1 MPELPAADR
10 PPRRGVVA
18 EWSPAAGLGA
28 LAGLGYLAAS
38 RLVDPRLAQPQAANI
53 WFDSDLPYR
62 LEAMVR
68 PGGWDNGGAHPLF
81 PTLGHLL
88 LTGPI
93 ALIPE
98 AGPLRAAGI
107 AGAALGGLFVALL
120 YALFRRMR
128 LARTDATLFAAIGA
142 SSSAALF
149 WFPVPESFGLA
160 GTGVALALLVAA
172 SPRPSAVSQAA
183 ACVASGAS
191 VLTNGIV
198 GLLVVLA
205 HNLRPRR
212 WGRVLSILLA
222 ALGTMTAVWSL
233 QEWSYRTPFFLG
245 DRLLEYRQHTFPVSL
260 ERTGHVARGL
270 LVHCVVAPALRNDRP
285 SFRNAELASSGAAGA
300 VATLAWLG
308 LLLLGAFATARLARR
323 GEHRPLALTAFG
335 SLALMGAMH
344 LTLGREMFLYALDVM
359 PLLLVVAAAA
369 AHLEHRRGLVRL
381 LALSLLVA
389 GLVNNARQLTRA
401 AEAASEVAARRL
413 EATSAPGETR

>member
-142 SSSAALF
+142 SSSAAIF

-308 LLLLGAFATARLARR
+308 LLLLGALATARLARR